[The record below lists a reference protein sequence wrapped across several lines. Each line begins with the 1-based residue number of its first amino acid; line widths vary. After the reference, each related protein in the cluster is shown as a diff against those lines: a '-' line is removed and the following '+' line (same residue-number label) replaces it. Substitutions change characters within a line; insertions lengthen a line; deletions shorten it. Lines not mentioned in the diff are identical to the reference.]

1 MGVFSLFVVHM
12 VHVLDGVGGRL
23 SYLQLVMQHTCVE
36 VEVRGM
42 GVGGGGCFAERTA
55 YPLVLI

>member
-1 MGVFSLFVVHM
+1 M